1 MTHIVFIVE
10 STLEVPISA
19 SASSNAEDVEASAI
33 FDKNIQQL
41 MQMGFSEVSAKLS
54 RDNEEP
60 KSSIIL
66 IKLSNTVD
74 IILF

>member
-1 MTHIVFIVE
+1 
-10 STLEVPISA
+10 
-19 SASSNAEDVEASAI
+19 
-33 FDKNIQQL
+33 